1 MPAPAAVEVSG
12 SKSAEALPVD
22 DELEIAVV
30 LVLVAVDDCMG
41 TSSIIDSCS
50 FRVSIVSARF
60 TRHDLVSMAPAE
72 VVEAAAAA
80 VGMSRAFEPLCVVGV
95 GSGARRRSS
104 GGFELP
110 FA

>member
-30 LVLVAVDDCMG
+30 LVLVAVDDGMG

-72 VVEAAAAA
+72 VVEAAAATAA
-80 VGMSRAFEPLCVVGV
+80 VGMSRAFGV
-95 GSGARRRSS
+95 GSGARLRSS
-104 GGFELP
+104 GGFKLP